1 MAATHVQSAE
11 QSTECQVP
19 SRIHMPGMFN
29 LPQKPLGIIILC
41 NADLGRFTN
50 MLLNKGKVGN
60 KQVVPA
66 AYIEDSIVSTSCLRE
81 AMNGNF
87 YNMPWPGAAFH
98 NTFFLDPDRKATYN
112 YGAFGNLLYVDHD
125 ASACCVLLSAWEKPN
140 EQIQEWMNAL
150 QELVKSL

>member
-1 MAATHVQSAE
+1 MSNAWHVQVASK
-11 QSTECQVP
+11 SLKIT
-19 SRIHMPGMFN
+19 
-29 LPQKPLGIIILC
+29 ILC

-140 EQIQEWMNAL
+140 EQIQEWMSAL
-150 QELVKSL
+150 QDLVKSL